1 MVKFLLSDADGAIV
15 GLYSKGEAVCVGGR
29 LRYTESMDGLRRLV
43 EGITH
48 EKLPEH
54 PIEWTER
61 KVQRNKSIWSLRLP
75 DAVLAEDVLRATARA
90 AAELNGVLVKEVS
103 KLGNVIY

>member
-1 MVKFLLSDADGAIV
+1 M
-15 GLYSKGEAVCVGGR
+15 
-29 LRYTESMDGLRRLV
+29 
-43 EGITH
+43 
-48 EKLPEH
+48 
-54 PIEWTER
+54 
-61 KVQRNKSIWSLRLP
+61 QRNKSIWLLRLP